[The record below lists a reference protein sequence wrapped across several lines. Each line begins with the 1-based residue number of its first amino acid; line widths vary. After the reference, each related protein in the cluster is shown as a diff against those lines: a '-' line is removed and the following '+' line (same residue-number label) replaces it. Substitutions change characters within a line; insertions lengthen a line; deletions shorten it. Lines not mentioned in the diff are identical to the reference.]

1 MRKTTART
9 RIVGRIEG
17 DQCVIPISQGNLKWN
32 HVYLRAVLAFFPPDC
47 IGGSDASQP
56 APRSLTLD
64 FERVGPV
71 TTDIAGPDLHSRDG
85 RSSHFIFRM
94 RSAIWRSFFEAFGA
108 IAGDEVVI
116 RRDTP
121 YAYSIA
127 LRRVAAV

>member
-1 MRKTTART
+1 MGKTTTRA

-32 HVYLRAVLAFFPPDC
+32 HVYLRTVLAFFPPDC
-47 IGGSDASQP
+47 IGGSDASQL
-56 APRSLTLD
+56 ASRWLTLD

-71 TTDIAGPDLHSRDG
+71 TTDIAGPDVHDRDG
-85 RSSHFIFRM
+85 RSNHFIFRV
-94 RSAIWRSFFEAFGA
+94 RGAIWRSFFEAFGA
-108 IAGDEVVI
+108 IAGDEVII

-121 YAYSIA
+121 YAYSVA